1 MRRVLAAALICLLLA
16 GCGKTDKDLTLDME
30 ALCNE
35 LLEGGVFEETLY
47 PAEESAVPLLLDFET
62 ECEGLVYVGTG
73 ATAEELAVFET
84 ASAGDAQELLE
95 RLWERN
101 ESRIADYGSYL
112 PDEVPKLEN
121 SLILAEGRFVL
132 LCTAQD
138 SSGARQLW
146 KATFGG

>member
-73 ATAEELAVFET
+73 ATAEELVLFHGGDEDE
-84 ASAGDAQELLE
+84 AGQLKENLSQHL
-95 RLWERN
+95 
-101 ESRIADYGSYL
+101 ADRTEQYSGYL
-112 PDEVPKLEN
+112 PQEAYKLEN
-121 SLILAEGRFVL
+121 AILQQYGTYVILCIAADTAAAEEIIGSY
-132 LCTAQD
+132 TE
-138 SSGARQLW
+138 
-146 KATFGG
+146 